1 MKKIFI
7 TIVLFCGVYASYS
20 QGSLSLSNGSE
31 SITNGALVS
40 MECNPNILE
49 AMHLNVTNNSATTKS
64 VKVKKYM
71 VKYLPGASV
80 SFCWSICVD
89 TSTAISPMP
98 LTIAAG
104 ATNTK
109 DFTADFEGNGN
120 IGYAIAAFTFFDET
134 NVNDSIMVNIRFNSG
149 TSGVNN
155 IKSNKINLNFYPN
168 PAKNFINISTEDLSY
183 TDIIEIKSITG
194 KTLIKTNVINEKNGY
209 ININTENLNSGIY
222 MLSIIRNNIIVK
234 TEKLIIN

>member
-20 QGSLSLSNGSE
+20 QGSLSLSNE
-31 SITNGALVS
+31 SGNILNGAQVS
-40 MECNPNILE
+40 MDCNPNILE
-49 AMHLNVTNNSATTKS
+49 AMHLNVTNNSASSKN

-71 VKYLPGASV
+71 IKYLSGASV

-98 LTIAAG
+98 LSIAAG

-120 IGYAIAAFTFFDET
+120 IGFAIAAFTFFDEA
-134 NVNDSIMVNIRFNSG
+134 NVNDSIMVKIRFNSG
-149 TSGVNN
+149 TSAVNS

-168 PAKNFINISTEDLSY
+168 PAKNSINISTEDLISS
-183 TDIIEIKSITG
+183 DIVEIKSITG
-194 KTLIKTNVINEKNGY
+194 KTLIKTNAINEKNGY

-222 MLSIIRNNIIVK
+222 MVSILRNNIIVK